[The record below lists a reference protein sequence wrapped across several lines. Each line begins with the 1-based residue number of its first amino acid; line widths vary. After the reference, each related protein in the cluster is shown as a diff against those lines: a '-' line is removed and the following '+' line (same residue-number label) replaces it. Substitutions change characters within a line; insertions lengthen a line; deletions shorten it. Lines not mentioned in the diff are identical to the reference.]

1 MRGSERGI
9 THVQQIG
16 AVLMVGRI
24 LTSEACMAEGAA
36 WLAAAEP
43 RFAHALQLTG
53 IPPLRRKPDG
63 FAHLLS
69 AIVSQQVSTHAA
81 RAIWGRMEAAG
92 LTTPEAVLSANDET
106 LRAPGLSM
114 QKMRYA
120 RALAAAGIDF
130 DALRALPDA
139 DVVTRLV
146 EVPGIGRWTAEIYA
160 MFSLG
165 RADVFAPADLALQ
178 EAARRLF
185 DLSERPRE
193 APMRRMSDA
202 WSPWRTVAAGV
213 LWAYYRVETDR
224 EGIT

>member
-1 MRGSERGI
+1 M
-9 THVQQIG
+9 QQKD
-16 AVLMVGRI
+16 ARVTVGRI
-24 LTSEACMAEGAA
+24 LETEACMEEGAA
-36 WLAAAEP
+36 WLAERDA
-43 RFAHALQLTG
+43 RLAHALALTG
-53 IPPLRRKPDG
+53 TPPLRRRPDG
-63 FAHLLS
+63 FAHLLA

-92 LTTPEAVLSANDET
+92 LTTPEAVLAADDEG

-120 RALAAAGIDF
+120 RALAASGIDF
-130 DALRALPDA
+130 EALRDLPDEE
-139 DVVTRLV
+139 VVRILV

-178 EAARRLF
+178 ESVKRLYA
-185 DLSERPRE
+185 LPERPRE
-193 APMRRMSDA
+193 AALRRRALD
-202 WSPWRTVAAGV
+202 WSPWRSVAAGL

>member
-1 MRGSERGI
+1 ME
-9 THVQQIG
+9 
-16 AVLMVGRI
+16 
-24 LTSEACMAEGAA
+24 EGAA

-43 RFAHALQLTG
+43 RFAHALSLTG
-53 IPPLRRKPDG
+53 TPPLRRRPDG

-81 RAIWGRMEAAG
+81 RAIWGRMEEAG
-92 LTTPEAVLSANDET
+92 LTTPEAVLAVDDDT
-106 LRAPGLSM
+106 LRAPGLSK

-130 DALRALPDA
+130 DALRDLPDA
-139 DVVTRLV
+139 DVVKVLV

-185 DLSERPRE
+185 DLPDRPRE

-202 WSPWRTVAAGV
+202 WSPWRTVAAGL

>member
-1 MRGSERGI
+1 M
-9 THVQQIG
+9 
-16 AVLMVGRI
+16 MVGRI
-24 LTSEACMAEGAA
+24 LTSEGCMQEGAE

-43 RFAHALQLTG
+43 RFAHALALTG
-53 IPPLRRKPDG
+53 TPPLRRRDDG
-63 FAHLLS
+63 FAQLLS

-81 RAIWGRMEAAG
+81 RAIWGRMVDAG
-92 LTTPEAVLSANDET
+92 LTTPTAVLAADDAT
-106 LRAPGLSM
+106 LRAPGLSG

-130 DALRALPDA
+130 DALRTLPDPE
-139 DVVTRLV
+139 VTRILV

-178 EAARRLF
+178 ESARRLF
-185 DLSERPRE
+185 ALPDRPRE
-193 APMRRMSDA
+193 GALRTMAQA
-202 WSPWRTVAAGV
+202 WSPWRTVAAGL

-224 EGIT
+224 EGIL